1 MFKIHTLLLVLLTT
15 AFFGAADSY
24 AQKSKPKPKVK
35 LVNIPQRLETYDRE
49 AMPEFKD
56 WAYVVDID
64 KNSNIAVRV
73 QNSEDVESLSNTA
86 NAAPVGKF
94 FSDVKDKK
102 FAPIIIVRLGTPAY
116 WGDTLDVL
124 QKIRDA
130 SPLKMKA
137 EVDPG
142 NYVFIPTPWPKGVP
156 RPNPM
161 TLVVNVQKDSRV
173 FLNMEDV
180 GKLDDLSKLRNL
192 LINIFKDREA
202 QGVFRE
208 GSNEVETAVYF
219 KADRATKFD
228 DVLNVIRTIRSAG
241 SSRVGLYLMPDGP
254 PEASMMESN

>member
-1 MFKIHTLLLVLLTT
+1 MFKLHTVLIVLLAT
-15 AFFGAADSY
+15 AFFGAADSH
-24 AQKSKPKPKVK
+24 AQKTKPKP
-35 LVNIPQRLETYDRE
+35 PARLEVDHRE

-64 KNSNIAVRV
+64 KNSNIMVRV

-86 NAAPVGKF
+86 NAAPISKF

-102 FAPIIIVRLGTPAY
+102 FTPIVIVRLGTPAN

-124 QKIRDA
+124 QKIRDT

-137 EVDPG
+137 EIDPG
-142 NYVFIPTPWPKGVP
+142 NYVFIPMPWVAGIS
-156 RPNPM
+156 RPNPL

-173 FLNMEDV
+173 FLNIVDV
-180 GKLDDLSKLRNL
+180 CKLDDLSKLRDR
-192 LINIFKDREA
+192 LIKIFKDREA
-202 QGVFRE
+202 QGVFRV
-208 GSNEVETAVYF
+208 GSNEVDTTVYF

-228 DVLNVIRTIRSAG
+228 HVIDVIRTIRSAG
-241 SSRVGLYLMPDGP
+241 STRVGLYLMPDGP